1 MPNSKNVS
9 GTAFIIAA
17 FRDEENQAKTP
28 LYTDQFVRL
37 FLNSETREIA
47 KSIAQ
52 NFPAS
57 KEMIKL
63 RTKYFDD
70 ILSQQIALGY
80 QQVIILGSGL
90 DTRPVRQ
97 NVQGVSY
104 FEIDT
109 EATLQL
115 KENTFKSNNVAAN
128 VYYIPGDYV
137 KDGVVSLLKQTS
149 FNFEDPTY
157 ILWEGNTTL
166 IEKDDVISVLEQ
178 IRDHFHKFRLSF
190 DYMSDKVIS
199 RTTGYDDINDYID
212 RYEKLYTPWI
222 TGFEN
227 IEPLAKQLGLRVIE
241 NFSMTEL
248 FNKYRPN
255 CPLASNLLSFYFVCT
270 LELRANLTFNFC

>member
-1 MPNSKNVS
+1 MSEQKNVS
-9 GTAFIIAA
+9 GTAFVIAA
-17 FRDEENQAKTP
+17 FRAEENDANSP
-28 LYTDQFVRL
+28 LYTDKVVQL
-37 FLNSETREIA
+37 FLNDEVQKTA

-52 NFPAS
+52 NFPAA

-70 ILSQQIALGY
+70 ILCNQIALSY
-80 QQVIILGSGL
+80 QQVVILGSGL

-97 NVQGVSY
+97 NVEGVTY

-109 EATLQL
+109 KATLQL
-115 KENTFKSNNVAAN
+115 KENIFKSNNVAAN
-128 VYYIPGDYV
+128 VHYIPGDYV
-137 KDGVVSLLKQTS
+137 KDGLISLLKQTS
-149 FNFEDPTY
+149 LNFELPTY

-166 IEKDDVISVLEQ
+166 IKKEDVISVLQQ
-178 IRDHFHKFRLSF
+178 IRDHFPKLRLSF

-227 IEPLAKQLGLRVIE
+227 IESLAKTLGLRVIE
-241 NFSMTEL
+241 NFSITEL

-255 CPLASNLLSFYFVCT
+255 CTLESNLFSFYFVCT
-270 LELRANLTFNFC
+270 IEHL